1 MNLAKLADFWLE
13 VSFSTG
19 LVEQNVKYIL
29 WSGSQCASLV
39 KCKANFFSKTYSIEH
54 LLNDHLSIGHRNVP
68 VLLSCYS
75 CHQWRQIIWVKVRV
89 LYTFSCSCVGDDIH
103 YILLQIL
110 DQKKITLLNINCE
123 IKLKSQN
130 NSNSC
135 VKQGG

>member
-1 MNLAKLADFWLE
+1 MWKFENPPFLYIHWSCMILRFWELAAGISFICYFGEQVFSIYYYLE
-13 VSFSTG
+13 VQ
-19 LVEQNVKYIL
+19 V
-29 WSGSQCASLV
+29 
-39 KCKANFFSKTYSIEH
+39 EH